1 MLQGLENSG
10 LIKQT
15 GAGQYEGV
23 DSYAE
28 HQQLAAQKHTESQ
41 LDSRKVSQI
50 RSSKEM

>member
-28 HQQLAAQKHTESQ
+28 HQQLAAQKHAESQ
-41 LDSRKVSQI
+41 ARLQESQ
-50 RSSKEM
+50 SDQVL